1 MSIRNVNVKK
11 VFDLKVLIMEFNHV
25 GSFILKWNF
34 QQNLQ
39 FNQVLKI
46 AGYYD
51 VLLALVMRLRLR
63 LECMI
68 KCL

>member
-11 VFDLKVLIMEFNHV
+11 AFNLKVLIMELNNV

-39 FNQVLKI
+39 FNQVIKI

-51 VLLALVMRLRLR
+51 VLLALVMRLRL
-63 LECMI
+63 ECMI